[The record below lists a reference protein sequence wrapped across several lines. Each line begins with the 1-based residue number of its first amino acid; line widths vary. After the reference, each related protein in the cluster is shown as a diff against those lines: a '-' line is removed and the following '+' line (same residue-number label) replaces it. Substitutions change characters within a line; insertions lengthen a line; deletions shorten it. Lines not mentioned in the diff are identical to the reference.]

1 LILLFWVS
9 IVRPSLL
16 VEKENQTMNDKLLN
30 QKEVKEIT
38 GLADST
44 LEQWRLK
51 GKGPRF
57 IKLGRLVRYRL
68 SDLQSY
74 ITSLKGF
81 GSTTEADA
89 AKGN

>member
-1 LILLFWVS
+1 
-9 IVRPSLL
+9 
-16 VEKENQTMNDKLLN
+16 MNFQNTDKLLT

-51 GKGPRF
+51 GKGPKF

-68 SDLQSY
+68 SDVQAY
-74 ITSLKGF
+74 ITGLQGF
-81 GSTTEADA
+81 RSTTEADMA
-89 AKGN
+89 REV

>member
-1 LILLFWVS
+1 
-9 IVRPSLL
+9 
-16 VEKENQTMNDKLLN
+16 MNDQIIDKLLN

-51 GKGPRF
+51 GKGPKF

-68 SDLQSY
+68 SDVHNYLSSLQ
-74 ITSLKGF
+74 GF
-81 GSTTEADA
+81 SSTTEADA
-89 AKGN
+89 AKEV

>member
-1 LILLFWVS
+1 
-9 IVRPSLL
+9 
-16 VEKENQTMNDKLLN
+16 MNLQNTDKLLT

-51 GKGPRF
+51 GKGPKF

-68 SDLQSY
+68 SDIDAY
-74 ITSLKGF
+74 ISGLPGF
-81 GSTTEADA
+81 NSTTEADA
-89 AKGN
+89 SKEV

>member
-1 LILLFWVS
+1 
-9 IVRPSLL
+9 
-16 VEKENQTMNDKLLN
+16 MNLQNTDKLLT

-51 GKGPRF
+51 GKGPKF

-68 SDLQSY
+68 SDIDAYISGLQ
-74 ITSLKGF
+74 GF
-81 GSTTEADA
+81 NSTTEADA
-89 AKGN
+89 VKEV